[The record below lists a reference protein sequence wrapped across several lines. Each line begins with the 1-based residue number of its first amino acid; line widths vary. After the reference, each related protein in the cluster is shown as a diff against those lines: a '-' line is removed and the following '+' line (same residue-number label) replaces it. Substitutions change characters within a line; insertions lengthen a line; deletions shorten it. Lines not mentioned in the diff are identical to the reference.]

1 MKNFIAAIAVG
12 VAIAATAMPVL
23 AVEELPTPTPEFNF
37 NDGLPSDSVS
47 PDDLLPL
54 PDIGSESESVG
65 EFGGEDNYADDI
77 YQELLDKLN
86 DVDFNFSG
94 DSHADEEPEEGYID
108 DSDLAFDSD
117 LDSEF
122 DLYANYDTYYG
133 SISTTYLEYM
143 RGYLPKLGFRE
154 HYVGARTGQYE
165 YIFAYG
171 EDLSYSGNLFTG
183 RNVHVIK
190 WWTNNNGSFS
200 HNVESSFNLSSNNYL
215 VYSDLSDAYPSLAD
229 LSGFTLRQILILACI
244 TALVCTISSMY
255 QVRKIRKLGMH

>member
-1 MKNFIAAIAVG
+1 MKNFMAAIAVG

-65 EFGGEDNYADDI
+65 EFGSEDNYADDI

-94 DSHADEEPEEGYID
+94 ESDADGESESELEEGIYNNY
-108 DSDLAFDSD
+108 SDFDSG
-117 LDSEF
+117 F

-133 SISTTYLEYM
+133 SISSTYLEYM
-143 RGYLPKLGFRE
+143 RGYLPKLGFRD

-171 EDLSYSGNLFTG
+171 ENLSYSGNLFTG

-215 VYSDLSDAYPSLAD
+215 VYSDLSDAYPSLSD